1 MHHQHSLLWCQIK
14 EFRPQH
20 LSSIT
25 SYRYDDLQRHYVEF
39 VYNSDMLMRNRAEFI
54 YIYLKLAKKNNK

>member
-1 MHHQHSLLWCQIK
+1 MHHHYSLLWCQIK
-14 EFRPQH
+14 EFRPQD

-25 SYRYDDLQRHYVEF
+25 TYPYDDLQRHYVEF

-54 YIYLKLAKKNNK
+54 YIKLAKKIKINE